1 MATPP
6 LIALHDL
13 TLGHDRHPA
22 VHHLSLSVQSGDLVA
37 VVGPNGAG
45 KSTLLK
51 ALAGRLDPLGGH
63 LHAPP
68 ADAVAW
74 LPQASAIDRS
84 FPLSVAEFVMLGR
97 WHRLGPWRR
106 PGEDDRHAVREA
118 IAAVG
123 LAGFEQRPIG
133 TLSGGQWQRALF
145 ARLVVQDARV
155 VLLDEPFT
163 AVDPRTTDELL
174 ALLHRWHAEGR
185 TVIAVLH
192 DLEQVRRHFPL
203 TLLLARHR
211 ARFGT
216 TAEVLTDAHWD
227 EAQRLQEPFEET
239 ADICEVHDTREGHAA
254 HDAPPVATAQPGGH
268 GHLHHHGHH
277 GHHHTHGEHR

>member
-1 MATPP
+1 MINAIGLRYDLRIATELQDHKPAVADHP

-22 VHHLSLSVQSGDLVA
+22 VHHLNLTVQSGDLVA

-51 ALAGRLDPLGGH
+51 ALAGRLAPLGGH
-63 LHAPP
+63 LHGPR

-84 FPLSVAEFVMLGR
+84 FPLSVAEFVTLGC

-106 PGEDDRHAVREA
+106 PATADRRAVQDA
-118 IAAVG
+118 VQAVG
-123 LAGFEQRPIG
+123 LAGFENRPIG

-163 AVDPRTTDELL
+163 AVDPRTTEELL
-174 ALLHRWHAEGR
+174 ALLQRWHAEGR

-192 DLEQVRRHFPL
+192 DLEQVRSHFPL

-211 ARFGT
+211 ARFGP
-216 TAEVLTDAHWD
+216 TAEVLTGAHWD
-227 EAQRLQEPFEET
+227 EAQRLQEPFEEQ
-239 ADICEVHDTREGHAA
+239 AEVCEVHEPHAA
-254 HDAPPVATAQPGGH
+254 HGAHP
-268 GHLHHHGHH
+268 
-277 GHHHTHGEHR
+277 

>member
-1 MATPP
+1 MINAIRLRYDHRIATRLQDHKAAVAHSA
-6 LIALHDL
+6 LIDLHDL

-22 VHHLSLSVQSGDLVA
+22 VHHLNLSVQAGDLVA

-51 ALAGRLDPLGGH
+51 ALAGRLPPLGGH
-63 LHAPP
+63 LHGPP
-68 ADAVAW
+68 ADTVAW
-74 LPQASAIDRS
+74 LPQASSIDRS

-97 WHRLGPWRR
+97 WHRLGPWRK
-106 PGEDDRHAVREA
+106 PSAADRDAVQQA
-118 IAAVG
+118 IGAVG
-123 LAGFEQRPIG
+123 LSGFESRPIG

-145 ARLVVQDARV
+145 ARLVAQDARV

-163 AVDPRTTDELL
+163 AVDPRTTEELL

-192 DLEQVRRHFPL
+192 DLEQVRHHFPL

-211 ARFGT
+211 ARFGA

-227 EAQRLQEPFEET
+227 EAQRLQEPFEEQ
-239 ADICEVHDTREGHAA
+239 AEVCEVHPVHEPHA
-254 HDAPPVATAQPGGH
+254 GH
-268 GHLHHHGHH
+268 G
-277 GHHHTHGEHR
+277 THP